1 MARGRPSMTHAPLPA
16 ELLHRR
22 CDPSLLPFET
32 TAELGD
38 IAGPVGQ
45 QRAVEAVRFGIG
57 IRAEG
62 YNLFALGPTGTGKS
76 SIVRHFLAQAAER
89 QPVPDDWC
97 YVNNFAEAHRPRA
110 LRLPAG
116 RAPAFRKDMERLVEE
131 LRIAIPAAFEGD
143 EYRNRRQAIEEG
155 FKNQQESSFGDIQ
168 RRASERDIALIRTPL
183 GLALAPVKDG
193 EVVSPEDFKKLPE
206 ERQGELK
213 HAMEELQKELEATIK
228 LVPRWEREHREKIR
242 ALDEEV
248 TNDAVGHLVDELM
261 ERYRDCPAVGGY
273 LEAVRADVAE
283 NYGAFLPQGGEERPA
298 MPARM
303 AAEPERDFRR
313 YRVNVLVSNGE
324 MKGAPVVGEDHPTQP
339 NLVGRIEHIAQY
351 GALVTDFNLIK
362 AGCLHRANG
371 GYLVLDARKLLM
383 QPFSWEELKRTL
395 QAREIRIESPAQTLG
410 LLSTVS
416 LEPEPIPLDV
426 KVVLIGDPMLYYLLN
441 AHDPDFAE
449 LFKVAADFDYRMDRD
464 GDTVL
469 DYARLMGMVARQE
482 GLRPLARDA
491 VARMIEHA
499 ARLAE
504 DAEKLTT
511 HMASITDLVREADY
525 WAAQAQ
531 APVIAG
537 EHVRRA
543 IDAQVYRSDRI
554 RQHVQEEIA
563 RGTLLIDTAGAVV
576 GQINALSVLQIGRF
590 AFGRPTRVTCRVRI
604 GKGEVVDIEREVQL
618 GGPLHSKGVMILS
631 SFLSS
636 RFAAEAPLSLAAS
649 LVFEQSYGGVDGDS
663 ASSTEL
669 YALLSALAEAPI
681 RQSLAVTGS
690 VNQHGRVQAIGGVN
704 EKIEGFFD
712 VCQARGLD
720 GSHGVLIPASNVK
733 HLMLRPDVVAAAE
746 NGLFKIYAVETVDQG
761 IEILTG
767 VPAGEKDERGEYP
780 VGSLNRRVAAR
791 LAALARKARA
801 LAAQTRTNNGND
813 R

>member
-1 MARGRPSMTHAPLPA
+1 MTHAPLPA

-636 RFAAEAPLSLAAS
+636 RFAAESPLSLAAS

-669 YALLSALAEAPI
+669 YALLSALAEVPI

>member
-1 MARGRPSMTHAPLPA
+1 MTHAPLPA